1 MIVCMIVV
9 QYLAAP
15 FDEPYLIGLI
25 VVLPSTALSAISHY
39 LIEPPF
45 LALRMRYV
53 RLSASSGENGV
64 SARTAQSVCRWYK
77 SRHISFTERLFNVAS
92 DEHRSILEIARD
104 VVRLMNYRMDQIQF
118 IEDRPGQVV
127 RHTGDWSKI
136 NRVLGWKPLLSWKEG
151 LQRTAAWYGQ
161 SRELW
166 SRQLFMRQ
174 IPITTASGKI
184 VFH

>member
-1 MIVCMIVV
+1 VLAYLKGSFGLPLSRVFSYLGKISYSMYAWHMIVCMIVV

-64 SARTAQSVCRWYK
+64 SARAAQSV
-77 SRHISFTERLFNVAS
+77 S
-92 DEHRSILEIARD
+92 
-104 VVRLMNYRMDQIQF
+104 
-118 IEDRPGQVV
+118 
-127 RHTGDWSKI
+127 
-136 NRVLGWKPLLSWKEG
+136 PL
-151 LQRTAAWYGQ
+151 
-161 SRELW
+161 
-166 SRQLFMRQ
+166 
-174 IPITTASGKI
+174 
-184 VFH
+184 V